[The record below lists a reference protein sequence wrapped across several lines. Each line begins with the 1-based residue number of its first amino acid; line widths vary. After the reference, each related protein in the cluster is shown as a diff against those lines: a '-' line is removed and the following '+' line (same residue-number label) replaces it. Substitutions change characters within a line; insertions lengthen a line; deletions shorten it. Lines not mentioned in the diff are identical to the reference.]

1 VPGIGAVEHAAA
13 GGAGAEIVER
23 LLARLDHVR
32 VERHAHVVVGAEQDR
47 LAPVAQ
53 RDGGREHLLHHEAER
68 IGDSAGE
75 QVGAHLDQ
83 RIEFGKQVGHACAPQ
98 PINFATASINWPI
111 VSISACMFMLM
122 MMSNSS
128 SIAAT
133 KSITV
138 RLSHSRSPAKVV
150 ASESSTPFLLKMQGN
165 LTLSQMA
172 DQKANMII
180 GASFVIFTLSV
191 GQIHAGTMLLPIAVL
206 ATGAFLAAI
215 CAIICVLP
223 RVSKAKGALGPG
235 DNLLFFGV
243 YSQLSEE
250 NFSDEVLGRLQCD
263 EDAYRMMLRDIY
275 QNGQVLARKKYRF
288 LGYAYR
294 AFLTGLVGSFVLLV
308 LELITGL
315 RL

>member
-1 VPGIGAVEHAAA
+1 MTF
-13 GGAGAEIVER
+13 
-23 LLARLDHVR
+23 
-32 VERHAHVVVGAEQDR
+32 
-47 LAPVAQ
+47 
-53 RDGGREHLLHHEAER
+53 
-68 IGDSAGE
+68 
-75 QVGAHLDQ
+75 
-83 RIEFGKQVGHACAPQ
+83 FGKRIWREVGLIGTKTDNGMIDDQ
-98 PINFATASINWPI
+98 PIIGRNIMNNLNKP
-111 VSISACMFMLM
+111 
-122 MMSNSS
+122 
-128 SIAAT
+128 
-133 KSITV
+133 
-138 RLSHSRSPAKVV
+138 
-150 ASESSTPFLLKMQGN
+150 SEFIPNAIYVLRTTMQGN